1 MLFNFYQT
9 AIFAYLSLLVVA
21 VFSFRSVWDEL
32 DFSLSLI
39 LYPIRN
45 SLPFTSLRPVTVGS
59 GRDFLEGDT
68 RRGQAHGLLEPADPE
83 PLVAEGVVH
92 GDETAVEVQV
102 VCAVDVL
109 RPSI

>member
-1 MLFNFYQT
+1 MF
-9 AIFAYLSLLVVA
+9 LSLLVVA

-45 SLPFTSLRPVTVGS
+45 SLPFTSLRSVTVGS

-68 RRGQAHGLLEPADPE
+68 CRGQAHGLLEPADPE
-83 PLVAEGVVH
+83 PEVAGVGAH
-92 GDETAVEVQV
+92 GDVTTVEVQAIWV
-102 VCAVDVL
+102 VIDKWV
-109 RPSI
+109 ST